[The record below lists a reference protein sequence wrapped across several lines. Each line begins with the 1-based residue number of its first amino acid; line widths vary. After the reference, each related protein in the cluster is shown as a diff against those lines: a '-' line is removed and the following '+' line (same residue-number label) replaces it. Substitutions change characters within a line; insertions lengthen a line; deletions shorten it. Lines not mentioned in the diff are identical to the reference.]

1 MAIIRSKISLV
12 IPFFNEQDSLG
23 ELYEQIASVIKNLD
37 FDYEIL
43 FIDDGSSD
51 NSVSVIEK
59 LHSKDRRVKLIQF
72 RKNYGKSAGLSAGFT
87 AATGDIIVTID
98 ADLQDDP
105 EEIPN
110 LLAKLNEGYDL
121 VSGWKK
127 NRHDPFSKR
136 FFSKVYNF
144 FTSKLSGIKLHDF
157 NCGLKVY
164 RTEVIKSINVYGELH
179 RYLPVI
185 AFHNGFKVTEIPVT
199 HHHRKYGK
207 SKFGSARFTRGAFDL
222 ITITFL
228 TKYNKRPLHL
238 FGLLGLL
245 SFLLG
250 SIISLVL
257 AYQRIFEDQYLS
269 NRPLLFLGVL
279 LIIIGIQFIT
289 LGLLGEMITAQKH
302 DGESYSIKNTI
313 GLKV

>member
-1 MAIIRSKISLV
+1 MDLNKLTYKILV
-12 IPFFNEQDSLG
+12 L
-23 ELYEQIASVIKNLD
+23 
-37 FDYEIL
+37 
-43 FIDDGSSD
+43 DDGSKD
-51 NSVSVIEK
+51 NSVSVIEN
-59 LHSKDRRVKLIQF
+59 LHSKDQQVKLIQF
-72 RKNYGKSAGLSAGFT
+72 RKNYGKSAGLSAGFEV
-87 AATGDIIVTID
+87 ATGDFIVTMD

-105 EEIPN
+105 KEIPN
-110 LLAKLNEGYDL
+110 LLTKLNEGHDL

-127 NRHDPFSKR
+127 NRRDSFSKR

-157 NCGLKVY
+157 NCGLKAY
-164 RTEVIKSINVYGELH
+164 RKEVIKSIKIYGELH

-185 AFHNGFKVTEIPVT
+185 AFHQGFKITEIPVT

-207 SKFGSARFTRGAFDL
+207 SKFGTARFTRGAFDL

-238 FGLLGLL
+238 FGILGLL

-250 SIISLVL
+250 SIISLLL
-257 AYQRIFEDQYLS
+257 AYQRIFQNQYLS